1 MITYISKKNFV
12 LDQMDH
18 LNFKIELDSKHP
30 SKEKKEII
38 ESRNRIYKKPDKVLL
53 PDKIQETLYSEAEKI
68 KKLSKEINLK
78 GVTLIYQNVFIL
90 FSKHDKKSGKK
101 YLYKRF
107 NIWARKKFI
116 KKHPSQN
123 DILRF
128 VLLCTKKET
137 ISKKR
142 KMSYEIIDIIQI
154 TGLQNFDNYQKLK
167 PIEMPVDSNKIVDY
181 LLN

>member
-1 MITYISKKNFV
+1 MI
-12 LDQMDH
+12 
-18 LNFKIELDSKHP
+18 
-30 SKEKKEII
+30 
-38 ESRNRIYKKPDKVLL
+38 
-53 PDKIQETLYSEAEKI
+53 
-68 KKLSKEINLK
+68 
-78 GVTLIYQNVFIL
+78 
-90 FSKHDKKSGKK
+90 KKSGKK

-123 DILRF
+123 DILSF

-154 TGLQNFDNYQKLK
+154 TGLQNFDNYQKLE
-167 PIEMPVDSNKIVDY
+167 PIEMPIDSNKTVDY